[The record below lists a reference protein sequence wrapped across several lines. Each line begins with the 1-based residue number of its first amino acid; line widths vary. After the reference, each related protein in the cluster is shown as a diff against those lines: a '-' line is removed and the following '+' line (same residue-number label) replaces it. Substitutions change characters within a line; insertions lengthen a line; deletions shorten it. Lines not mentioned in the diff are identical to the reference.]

1 MKKRHIFLLVLAF
14 LSFFVINGMQ
24 TLNAE
29 VLKGAKPNA
38 KVLVLYFSRVG
49 EQYKIGK
56 TEVGNT
62 SVIANIIA
70 QYLKADIEEIKPTS
84 PYPSSYEECSDIALM
99 EQEAKARPSIIPL
112 SKKVQNYDII
122 FLGYPIWWTD
132 FPMIIYTIL
141 ENNNFAGKTIIPF
154 CTHEGSAAAKTVE
167 HIKKAAPKANVLKA
181 LAIKGEVAQNKRD
194 EAKKIT
200 IEWLKKIE
208 LK

>member
-70 QYLKADIEEIKPTS
+70 QYL
-84 PYPSSYEECSDIALM
+84 
-99 EQEAKARPSIIPL
+99 
-112 SKKVQNYDII
+112 N
-122 FLGYPIWWTD
+122 
-132 FPMIIYTIL
+132 
-141 ENNNFAGKTIIPF
+141 
-154 CTHEGSAAAKTVE
+154 
-167 HIKKAAPKANVLKA
+167 A
-181 LAIKGEVAQNKRD
+181 LALFHF
-194 EAKKIT
+194 
-200 IEWLKKIE
+200 LKKCKIMT
-208 LK
+208 